1 MNFLKTY
8 SFFIFFC
15 ITTHILCQE
24 NFKNEDEKIKFANKL
39 FEKNKFIE
47 AESHMQ
53 NLLSNNNNSEYN
65 FKYGVCILFKY
76 ADKSKSIPYL
86 KKAIK
91 DPNVD
96 SRAFF
101 YLARVYHYNYL
112 FQDALNNYNKFKSLC
127 SAKAAKALKLDMYIK
142 MSKNGKSLMQNL
154 SDIVVVDKKTT
165 SLDKFNYSY
174 DLTQIGGKILV
185 TEEFQSKLDKKNDH
199 KPIIYFPPFDQDIL
213 FYSSYGESGNNGLDI
228 YYKKRLPGGGWS
240 ESIILPESLNTEY
253 DDDYP
258 FLNSDATTFYFS
270 SMGHNSMG
278 GFDIFRSSFD
288 KSNNSFGPVTNLDYK
303 INSTDDDLLYIVDKE
318 NTNAIFSSKR
328 SSEGGM
334 IDVYNVKVK
343 VLPLQ
348 NIVISGIFSNKI
360 KPNDFKANIKVQDIT
375 NNKLIGSYIVN
386 NEYKYNIILPN
397 SGTYKFI
404 VETPESQKIHTGSVE
419 VPLQTK
425 LKVLKQEIELINKDG
440 EEKLIIKDYFDQS
453 PEDEDVILANIL
465 KEMSEPEINIDQY
478 PDSILDKII
487 LNKYEALNSNE
498 EIVQQIIENEMLE
511 ADEALEVDQVL
522 DLNEKELV
530 VNNDYNDNFND
541 NKNQLQIKNNESL
554 KSLKK
559 QKKLVSNIAKLNFE
573 DSKKNAEKADSIL
586 IDLDSEENIELKNS
600 NLELAAEFNAK
611 SMILNQQ
618 SNNAITLLKKIDLE
632 ISKLEEE
639 IDIIGKLQSKDD
651 LASNNNYDLKIIESI
666 NKSLEDPSK
675 KDNPTLNNINDQVSN
690 IGFIQNSNNIELVQQ
705 IDLDKIKID
714 NKNIK
719 TNLIEK
725 NKPQLEIIKI
735 DSAKI
740 SNELF
745 NSSNVNNDLAVNSNV
760 NSNESFS
767 VKSEETKFLIE
778 DKKTVEFI
786 ENLPIDIPMVKSVE
800 KIPSQTIN
808 GITFSPEDEP
818 ENYEV
823 TSLADPDI
831 DFIQDNYENKIN
843 NKIIEINIKNL
854 DKIRALTS
862 QIDNLRIQKLDLS
875 TEKEISKIDKQ
886 IKKILKTRA
895 KTELKVLE
903 DMAYVNENEINH
915 LFREISSL
923 KKQQGSE
930 DSPNFKSKQAQEY
943 EKAANDLFVES
954 KLLREKASLGID
966 TSYFLTELKIHKVDL
981 IEHAI
986 KNENTAIK
994 YLSKSKE
1001 LYAES
1006 LTEGFSD
1013 DIISI
1018 AKSISTQQ
1026 KKQSVRL
1033 EELSEIS
1040 MNESV
1045 EYSKKSIFFEE
1056 EGDILKSKEYEDL
1069 AEIQKNKSI
1078 SYKQESL
1085 NYKKKESN
1093 LVQDIEISNSLVDS
1107 QSLEIASTKD
1117 FKSYYD
1123 FQKAIKNLDL
1133 ESQKLNYKNQSY
1145 LKLSQ
1150 QMNAK
1155 ADALEQKSKL
1165 ESDPVTKNELLKLS
1179 NSFKNQA
1186 KINKELSNAL
1196 VITMDSVK
1204 REIKSKLMSQALII
1218 DMMSSNEKTQIKALA
1233 ISGKADSIL
1242 SILSN
1247 DRLTEISDSLS
1258 SDSIYIDPIS
1268 IDSMSNQGLVLE
1280 DSISSINSESN
1291 VELTSNGFDSNNI
1304 LSKDFIPPV
1313 IIDENI
1319 FIFTQKQVYSDAN
1332 PIPFNPKIPKGLIF
1346 KVQVGAFRNP
1356 IPQDLFKGFAP
1367 VSAEKVRDDITRYRV
1382 GYFKTFESANKAKN
1396 QIRLLGYSDAFVVS
1410 LNNGER
1416 IKLNEARNIQ
1426 QSDPSID
1433 ISSNSII
1440 NFNASENNNLSD
1452 LRTKIANDNS
1462 LAPVITVDKIKGV
1475 FFSVQIGAF
1484 SKPLT
1489 KENSY
1494 NISPLI
1500 VSKVNNLY
1508 KYSTG
1513 EYKSIEFALIK
1524 KADLINDNIL
1534 PDAFIIAYKNGVK
1547 IPLDQARSSNP
1558 NRAPVYEN
1566 PIIYY
1571 IDFGTY
1577 PVYKTGQFIG
1587 EPLPN
1592 TDFPEKLNEETL
1604 DLRDLNIKSRSR
1616 FGGKQFYS
1624 KKFNSLS
1631 DAQKALNSVEN
1642 LDISNAQILKSKR
1655 DDFAFNYEYKI
1666 EISNPNSSDDTF
1678 IYKLDKL
1685 KNLAFKEAGE
1695 KIYYSK
1701 SRDDYESA
1709 TTDLNACKSQ
1719 NLEDSRI
1726 VVFKNGVETN
1736 LEQTLKNFK

>member
-154 SDIVVVDKKTT
+154 SDIVVIDKKTT

-360 KPNDFKANIKVQDIT
+360 KPNDFKATIKVQDIT

-478 PDSILDKII
+478 PDSILDKIVQNQPKKANI
-487 LNKYEALNSNE
+487 SNENNLTNDQKEELNSTD
-498 EIVQQIIENEMLE
+498 IFI
-511 ADEALEVDQVL
+511 A
-522 DLNEKELV
+522 
-530 VNNDYNDNFND
+530 
-541 NKNQLQIKNNESL
+541 NKNEVLVLNQETL
-554 KSLKK
+554 KSLKE
-559 QKKLVSNIAKLNFE
+559 QKILVSNIAKLNFE
-573 DSKKNAEKADSIL
+573 DSKINAEKADSIL
-586 IDLDSEENIELKNS
+586 IDLESEENIDLKNS
-600 NLELAAEFNAK
+600 KLELAAEFNAK

-618 SNNAITLLKKIDLE
+618 SNNAITLSKKIDYE
-632 ISKLEEE
+632 ISKLEDE
-639 IDIIGKLQSKDD
+639 IDIIRKLQSKDD
-651 LASNNNYDLKIIESI
+651 LASNNNNYDLKIIESI
-666 NKSLEDPSK
+666 NESLEDPSK

-690 IGFIQNSNNIELVQQ
+690 IGFIQNSNNNIELVQK
-705 IDLDKIKID
+705 IDLDKIIIY
-714 NKNIK
+714 NNNIK

-745 NSSNVNNDLAVNSNV
+745 DSSNVNNDLAVNSNV

-895 KTELKVLE
+895 KTELKVVD

-923 KKQQGSE
+923 KKQQGNE

-954 KLLREKASLGID
+954 RLLREKASLGID

-1117 FKSYYD
+1117 FKSYYE

-1145 LKLSQ
+1145 LKLYQ

-1313 IIDENI
+1313 KIDENI

-1396 QIRLLGYSDAFVVS
+1396 QIRSLGYSDAFVVS

-1558 NRAPVYEN
+1558 NRALVYEN

-1616 FGGKQFYS
+1616 FGGKQFFS

-1631 DAQKALNSVEN
+1631 DAQKALNLVEN

-1666 EISNPNSSDDTF
+1666 EISNPNSNDDTF
-1678 IYKLDKL
+1678 ISKLDKL
-1685 KNLAFKEAGE
+1685 KNLAFKEDGE
-1695 KIYYSK
+1695 NIYYSK

>member
-15 ITTHILCQE
+15 ITTHFLCQE

-154 SDIVVVDKKTT
+154 SDIVVIDKKTT

-174 DLTQIGGKILV
+174 DLTDIGGKILV

-360 KPNDFKANIKVQDIT
+360 NPNDFKATIKVQDIT

-478 PDSILDKII
+478 PDSILDKIVQNQPKKANISNENNLTNVQREELNSTDIFIANKNEILI
-487 LNKYEALNSNE
+487 LNQET
-498 EIVQQIIENEMLE
+498 
-511 ADEALEVDQVL
+511 
-522 DLNEKELV
+522 
-530 VNNDYNDNFND
+530 
-541 NKNQLQIKNNESL
+541 L
-554 KSLKK
+554 KSFK
-559 QKKLVSNIAKLNFE
+559 QQKILVSNIAKLNFE
-573 DSKKNAEKADSIL
+573 DSKKNAKKADSIL
-586 IDLDSEENIELKNS
+586 IDLESEENIDVKNS
-600 NLELAAEFNAK
+600 KLELAAEFNAK

-618 SNNAITLLKKIDLE
+618 STNAITLSKKIDFE
-632 ISKLEEE
+632 ISKLEDE
-639 IDIIGKLQSKDD
+639 IDIIRKLQSKDD
-651 LASNNNYDLKIIESI
+651 LASNNNNYDLKIIESI
-666 NKSLEDPSK
+666 NESFKDPSK
-675 KDNPTLNNINDQVSN
+675 KDNPNLNNINDQVSN
-690 IGFIQNSNNIELVQQ
+690 LEFRQKSNKNNIELVQK

-714 NKNIK
+714 NNNIK

-745 NSSNVNNDLAVNSNV
+745 DNSNVNNDLAVNSNV
-760 NSNESFS
+760 NSNESS
-767 VKSEETKFLIE
+767 TVKSEETKFLIE

-843 NKIIEINIKNL
+843 NKIIEINIKNI

-862 QIDNLRIQKLDLS
+862 QLDNLKLQKLDLS

-895 KTELKVLE
+895 KTELKVVD

-923 KKQQGSE
+923 KNQQGSE
-930 DSPNFKSKQAQEY
+930 YSPNFKSKQAQAY

-954 KLLREKASLGID
+954 KLLREKASLGSD
-966 TSYFLTELKIHKVDL
+966 TSYFLTEFKIHKVDL

-1045 EYSKKSIFFEE
+1045 EYSKKAIFFEE

-1117 FKSYYD
+1117 FKSYYE

-1204 REIKSKLMSQALII
+1204 REIKSKQMSQALII

-1242 SILSN
+1242 TILSN
-1247 DRLTEISDSLS
+1247 DMLIEISDSLS
-1258 SDSIYIDPIS
+1258 SDSIYIDS
-1268 IDSMSNQGLVLE
+1268 INVDSLSNQGLVLE
-1280 DSISSINSESN
+1280 DSISSINSKSN
-1291 VELTSNGFDSNNI
+1291 VEVTSNGFDSNNI

-1367 VSAEKVRDDITRYRV
+1367 ISAERVRDDITRYRV

-1410 LNNGER
+1410 INNGER

-1440 NFNASENNNLSD
+1440 NSNASENNNLSD

-1462 LAPVITVDKIKGV
+1462 LAPVITVDQIKGV

-1547 IPLDQARSSNP
+1547 ISLDQARSSNP
-1558 NRAPVYEN
+1558 NRAVVYEN

-1616 FGGKQFYS
+1616 FGGKQFFS

-1631 DAQKALNSVEN
+1631 DAQKALNLVEN

-1666 EISNPNSSDDTF
+1666 EISNPNSNDDTF
-1678 IYKLDKL
+1678 ISKLDKL

-1695 KIYYSK
+1695 NIYYSK

>member
-15 ITTHILCQE
+15 ITTHFLCQE

-154 SDIVVVDKKTT
+154 SDIVVIDKKTT

-174 DLTQIGGKILV
+174 DLTDIGGKILV

-360 KPNDFKANIKVQDIT
+360 NPNDFKATIKVQDIT

-453 PEDEDVILANIL
+453 PEDQDVILANIL

-478 PDSILDKII
+478 PDSILDKIVQNQPKKANISNENNLTNGQREELNSTDIFIANKNEILI
-487 LNKYEALNSNE
+487 LNQET
-498 EIVQQIIENEMLE
+498 
-511 ADEALEVDQVL
+511 
-522 DLNEKELV
+522 
-530 VNNDYNDNFND
+530 
-541 NKNQLQIKNNESL
+541 L
-554 KSLKK
+554 KSFK
-559 QKKLVSNIAKLNFE
+559 QQKILVSNIAKLNFE

-586 IDLDSEENIELKNS
+586 IDLESEENIDLKNS
-600 NLELAAEFNAK
+600 KLELAAEFNAK

-618 SNNAITLLKKIDLE
+618 STNAITLSKKIDFE
-632 ISKLEEE
+632 ISKLEDE
-639 IDIIGKLQSKDD
+639 IDIIRKLQSKDD
-651 LASNNNYDLKIIESI
+651 LASNNNNYDLKIIESI
-666 NKSLEDPSK
+666 NESFKDPSK

-690 IGFIQNSNNIELVQQ
+690 LEFREKSNKNNIELVQK

-714 NKNIK
+714 NNNIK

-745 NSSNVNNDLAVNSNV
+745 DNSNVNNDLAVNSTV
-760 NSNESFS
+760 NSNESS
-767 VKSEETKFLIE
+767 TVKSEETKFLIE

-843 NKIIEINIKNL
+843 NKIIEINIKNI

-862 QIDNLRIQKLDLS
+862 QLDNLKLQKLDLS

-895 KTELKVLE
+895 KTELKVVD

-923 KKQQGSE
+923 KNQQGSE
-930 DSPNFKSKQAQEY
+930 YSPNFKSKQAQAY

-954 KLLREKASLGID
+954 KLLREKASLGSD
-966 TSYFLTELKIHKVDL
+966 TSYFLTEFKIHKVDL

-1045 EYSKKSIFFEE
+1045 EYSKKAIFFEE

-1117 FKSYYD
+1117 FKSYYE

-1204 REIKSKLMSQALII
+1204 REIKSKQMSQALII

-1247 DRLTEISDSLS
+1247 DKLIEISDSIS
-1258 SDSIYIDPIS
+1258 SDSVSLDSIYIDPIDV
-1268 IDSMSNQGLVLE
+1268 DSLSNQGLVLE
-1280 DSISSINSESN
+1280 DSISSINSKSN
-1291 VELTSNGFDSNNI
+1291 VEVTSNGFDSNNI

-1367 VSAEKVRDDITRYRV
+1367 ISAERVRDDITRYRV

-1410 LNNGER
+1410 INNGER

-1440 NFNASENNNLSD
+1440 NSNASENNNLSD

-1462 LAPVITVDKIKGV
+1462 LAPVITVDQIKGV

-1547 IPLDQARSSNP
+1547 ISLDQARSSNP
-1558 NRAPVYEN
+1558 NRAVVYEN

-1616 FGGKQFYS
+1616 FGGKQFFS

-1631 DAQKALNSVEN
+1631 DAQKALNLVEN

-1655 DDFAFNYEYKI
+1655 DDFALNYEYKI
-1666 EISNPNSSDDTF
+1666 EISNPNSNDDTF
-1678 IYKLDKL
+1678 ISKLDKL

-1695 KIYYSK
+1695 NIYYSK

>member
-15 ITTHILCQE
+15 ITTHFLCQE

-76 ADKSKSIPYL
+76 ADKSKSSPYL

-112 FQDALNNYNKFKSLC
+112 FQDASNNYNKFKSLC

-154 SDIVVVDKKTT
+154 SDIVVIDKKTT

-174 DLTQIGGKILV
+174 DLTDIGGKILV

-318 NTNAIFSSKR
+318 NINAIFSSKR

-360 KPNDFKANIKVQDIT
+360 KPNDFKATIKVQDIT

-404 VETPESQKIHTGSVE
+404 VETPESKKIHTGSVE

-453 PEDEDVILANIL
+453 PEDQDVILANIL

-478 PDSILDKII
+478 PDSILDKIVQNQPKKANISNENNLTNDQKEELNSTDIFIANKNEILI
-487 LNKYEALNSNE
+487 LNQET
-498 EIVQQIIENEMLE
+498 
-511 ADEALEVDQVL
+511 
-522 DLNEKELV
+522 
-530 VNNDYNDNFND
+530 
-541 NKNQLQIKNNESL
+541 L
-554 KSLKK
+554 KSFK
-559 QKKLVSNIAKLNFE
+559 QQKILVSNIAKLNFE
-573 DSKKNAEKADSIL
+573 DSKKNAKKADSIL
-586 IDLDSEENIELKNS
+586 IDLESEENIDVKNS
-600 NLELAAEFNAK
+600 KLELAAEFNAK

-618 SNNAITLLKKIDLE
+618 STNAITLSKKIDYE
-632 ISKLEEE
+632 ISKLEDE
-639 IDIIGKLQSKDD
+639 IDIIRKLQSKDD
-651 LASNNNYDLKIIESI
+651 LASNNNNYDLKIIESI
-666 NKSLEDPSK
+666 NESFKDPSK
-675 KDNPTLNNINDQVSN
+675 KDNPSLNNINDQVSN
-690 IGFIQNSNNIELVQQ
+690 LEFREKSNKNNIELVQK

-714 NKNIK
+714 NNNIK

-745 NSSNVNNDLAVNSNV
+745 DNSNVNNDLAVNSNV
-760 NSNESFS
+760 NSNESS
-767 VKSEETKFLIE
+767 TVKSEETKFLIE

-843 NKIIEINIKNL
+843 NKIIEINIKNI
-854 DKIRALTS
+854 DKIRELSS
-862 QIDNLRIQKLDLS
+862 QLDNLRLQKLDLS

-895 KTELKVLE
+895 KTELKVVD

-923 KKQQGSE
+923 KNQQGSE
-930 DSPNFKSKQAQEY
+930 YSPNFKSKQAQAY

-954 KLLREKASLGID
+954 KLLREKASLGSD
-966 TSYFLTELKIHKVDL
+966 TSYFLTEFKIHKVDL

-1045 EYSKKSIFFEE
+1045 EYSKKAIFFEE

-1117 FKSYYD
+1117 FKSYYE
-1123 FQKAIKNLDL
+1123 FQKAVKNLDL

-1196 VITMDSVK
+1196 VIKMDSVK
-1204 REIKSKLMSQALII
+1204 REIKSKQMSQALII

-1247 DRLTEISDSLS
+1247 DKLTEISDSIS
-1258 SDSIYIDPIS
+1258 SDSVSLDSIYIDPIDV
-1268 IDSMSNQGLVLE
+1268 DSLSNQGLVLE
-1280 DSISSINSESN
+1280 DSITSINSKSN
-1291 VELTSNGFDSNNI
+1291 VEVTSNGFDSNNI

-1319 FIFTQKQVYSDAN
+1319 FIFTQKQVYSDTN

-1367 VSAEKVRDDITRYRV
+1367 ISAERVRDDITRYRV

-1410 LNNGER
+1410 INNGER

-1440 NFNASENNNLSD
+1440 NSNASENNNLSD

-1462 LAPVITVDKIKGV
+1462 LAPVITVDQIKGV

-1547 IPLDQARSSNP
+1547 ISLDQARSSNP
-1558 NRAPVYEN
+1558 NRAVVYEN
-1566 PIIYY
+1566 SIIYY

-1592 TDFPEKLNEETL
+1592 TDFTEKLNEETL

-1616 FGGKQFYS
+1616 FGGKQFFS

-1631 DAQKALNSVEN
+1631 DAQKALNLVEN

-1666 EISNPNSSDDTF
+1666 EISNPNSNDDTF
-1678 IYKLDKL
+1678 ISKLDKL
-1685 KNLAFKEAGE
+1685 KNLAFKEDGE
-1695 KIYYSK
+1695 NIYYSK

>member
-101 YLARVYHYNYL
+101 YIARVYHYNYL

-127 SAKAAKALKLDMYIK
+127 SAKTAKALKLDMYIK

-154 SDIVVVDKKTT
+154 SDIVVIDKKTT

-174 DLTQIGGKILV
+174 DLTDIGGKILV

-240 ESIILPESLNTEY
+240 ESIILPENLNTEY

-453 PEDEDVILANIL
+453 PKDEDVILANIL

-478 PDSILDKII
+478 PDSILDKIVQNQPRKANI
-487 LNKYEALNSNE
+487 INENNLTNGQSDELNSTD
-498 EIVQQIIENEMLE
+498 IFI
-511 ADEALEVDQVL
+511 A
-522 DLNEKELV
+522 
-530 VNNDYNDNFND
+530 
-541 NKNQLQIKNNESL
+541 NKNEVLVLNQETL
-554 KSLKK
+554 KSLKE
-559 QKKLVSNIAKLNFE
+559 QKILVSIIAKLNFE

-586 IDLDSEENIELKNS
+586 IDLDSEENIDLKNS

-618 SNNAITLLKKIDLE
+618 SNNAITLSKKIDFE

-639 IDIIGKLQSKDD
+639 IDIIGKLQSKDE

-666 NKSLEDPSK
+666 NESLEDPSK

-690 IGFIQNSNNIELVQQ
+690 IGFIQNSNNNIELVQQ

-823 TSLADPDI
+823 ISLADPDI

-1033 EELSEIS
+1033 EELSDIS

-1117 FKSYYD
+1117 FKSYYE

-1247 DRLTEISDSLS
+1247 DKLTEISDSLS

-1313 IIDENI
+1313 VIDENI
-1319 FIFTQKQVYSDAN
+1319 FIFTQEQVYSDAN

-1396 QIRLLGYSDAFVVS
+1396 QIRSLGYSDAFVVS

-1426 QSDPSID
+1426 QSDSSID

-1547 IPLDQARSSNP
+1547 IPLDQARSFNP
-1558 NRAPVYEN
+1558 NRALVYEN

-1631 DAQKALNSVEN
+1631 NAQKALNSVEN

-1666 EISNPNSSDDTF
+1666 EISNPNSNDDTF

-1695 KIYYSK
+1695 NIYYSK

>member
-15 ITTHILCQE
+15 ITTHFLCQE

-154 SDIVVVDKKTT
+154 SDIVVIDKKTT

-174 DLTQIGGKILV
+174 DLTDIGGKILV

-360 KPNDFKANIKVQDIT
+360 NPNDFKATIKVQDIT

-453 PEDEDVILANIL
+453 PEDQDVILANIL

-478 PDSILDKII
+478 PDSILDKIVQNQPKKANIINENNLTNDQKEELNSTDIFIANKNEILI
-487 LNKYEALNSNE
+487 LNQET
-498 EIVQQIIENEMLE
+498 
-511 ADEALEVDQVL
+511 
-522 DLNEKELV
+522 
-530 VNNDYNDNFND
+530 
-541 NKNQLQIKNNESL
+541 L
-554 KSLKK
+554 KSFK
-559 QKKLVSNIAKLNFE
+559 QQKILVSNIAKLNFE
-573 DSKKNAEKADSIL
+573 DSKKNAKKADSIL
-586 IDLDSEENIELKNS
+586 IDLESEENIDVKNS
-600 NLELAAEFNAK
+600 KLELAAEFNAK

-618 SNNAITLLKKIDLE
+618 STNAITLSKKIDYE
-632 ISKLEEE
+632 ISKLEDE

-651 LASNNNYDLKIIESI
+651 LASNNNNYDLKIIESI
-666 NKSLEDPSK
+666 NESFKDPSK

-690 IGFIQNSNNIELVQQ
+690 LEFREKSNKNNIELVQK

-714 NKNIK
+714 NNNIK

-745 NSSNVNNDLAVNSNV
+745 DNSNVNNDLAVNSNV
-760 NSNESFS
+760 NSNESS
-767 VKSEETKFLIE
+767 TVKSEETKFLIE

-843 NKIIEINIKNL
+843 NKIIEINIKNI

-862 QIDNLRIQKLDLS
+862 QLDNLKLQKLDLS
-875 TEKEISKIDKQ
+875 TEKEISNIDKQ

-895 KTELKVLE
+895 KTELKVVD

-923 KKQQGSE
+923 KNQQGSE
-930 DSPNFKSKQAQEY
+930 YSPNFKSKQAQAY

-954 KLLREKASLGID
+954 KLLREKASLGSD
-966 TSYFLTELKIHKVDL
+966 TSYFLTEFKIHKVDL

-1045 EYSKKSIFFEE
+1045 EYSKKAIFFEE

-1117 FKSYYD
+1117 FKSYYE

-1204 REIKSKLMSQALII
+1204 REIKSKQMSQALII

-1247 DRLTEISDSLS
+1247 DKLIEISDSIS
-1258 SDSIYIDPIS
+1258 SDSVSLDSIYIDPIDV
-1268 IDSMSNQGLVLE
+1268 DSLSNQGLVLE
-1280 DSISSINSESN
+1280 DSISSINSKSN
-1291 VELTSNGFDSNNI
+1291 VEVTSNGFDSNNI

-1367 VSAEKVRDDITRYRV
+1367 ISAERVRDDITRYRV

-1410 LNNGER
+1410 INNGER

-1440 NFNASENNNLSD
+1440 NSNASENNNLSD

-1462 LAPVITVDKIKGV
+1462 LAPVITVDQIKGV

-1547 IPLDQARSSNP
+1547 ISLDQARSSNP
-1558 NRAPVYEN
+1558 NRAVVYEN

-1616 FGGKQFYS
+1616 FGGKQFFS

-1631 DAQKALNSVEN
+1631 DAQKALNLVEN

-1666 EISNPNSSDDTF
+1666 EISNPNSNDDTF
-1678 IYKLDKL
+1678 ISKLDKL

-1695 KIYYSK
+1695 NIYYSK

>member
-15 ITTHILCQE
+15 ITTHFLCQE

-154 SDIVVVDKKTT
+154 SDIVVIDKKTT

-174 DLTQIGGKILV
+174 DLTDIGGKILV

-360 KPNDFKANIKVQDIT
+360 NPNDFKATIKVQDIT

-404 VETPESQKIHTGSVE
+404 VETPESQKIHTGSVQ
-419 VPLQTK
+419 VPSQTK

-478 PDSILDKII
+478 PDSILDKIVQNQPKKANISNENNLTNGQREELNSTDIFIANKNEILI
-487 LNKYEALNSNE
+487 LNQET
-498 EIVQQIIENEMLE
+498 
-511 ADEALEVDQVL
+511 
-522 DLNEKELV
+522 
-530 VNNDYNDNFND
+530 
-541 NKNQLQIKNNESL
+541 L
-554 KSLKK
+554 KSFK
-559 QKKLVSNIAKLNFE
+559 QQKILVSNIAKLNFE
-573 DSKKNAEKADSIL
+573 DSKKNAKKADSIL
-586 IDLDSEENIELKNS
+586 IDLESEENIDLKNS
-600 NLELAAEFNAK
+600 KLELAAEFNAK
-611 SMILNQQ
+611 SMILNQK
-618 SNNAITLLKKIDLE
+618 STNAITLSKKIDFE
-632 ISKLEEE
+632 ISKLEDE
-639 IDIIGKLQSKDD
+639 IDIIRKLQSKDD
-651 LASNNNYDLKIIESI
+651 LASNNNNYDLKIIESI
-666 NKSLEDPSK
+666 NESFKDPSK
-675 KDNPTLNNINDQVSN
+675 KDNPSLNNINDQVSN
-690 IGFIQNSNNIELVQQ
+690 LEFREKSNKNNIELVQK

-714 NKNIK
+714 NNNIK

-745 NSSNVNNDLAVNSNV
+745 DNSNVNNDLAVNSNV
-760 NSNESFS
+760 NSNESS
-767 VKSEETKFLIE
+767 TVKSEETKFLIE

-843 NKIIEINIKNL
+843 NKIIEINIKNI

-862 QIDNLRIQKLDLS
+862 QLDNLKLQKLDLS

-895 KTELKVLE
+895 KTELKVVD

-923 KKQQGSE
+923 KNQQGSE

-954 KLLREKASLGID
+954 KLLREKASLGSD
-966 TSYFLTELKIHKVDL
+966 TSYFLTEFKIHKVDL

-1045 EYSKKSIFFEE
+1045 EYSKKAIFFEE

-1117 FKSYYD
+1117 FKSYYE

-1204 REIKSKLMSQALII
+1204 REIKSKQMSQALII

-1242 SILSN
+1242 TILSN
-1247 DRLTEISDSLS
+1247 DMLIEISDSLS
-1258 SDSIYIDPIS
+1258 SDSIYIDS
-1268 IDSMSNQGLVLE
+1268 INVDSLSNQGLVLE
-1280 DSISSINSESN
+1280 DSISSINSKSN
-1291 VELTSNGFDSNNI
+1291 VEVTSNGFDSNNI

-1367 VSAEKVRDDITRYRV
+1367 ISAERVRDDITRYRV

-1410 LNNGER
+1410 INNGER

-1440 NFNASENNNLSD
+1440 NSNASENNNLSD

-1462 LAPVITVDKIKGV
+1462 LAPIITVDQIKGV

-1547 IPLDQARSSNP
+1547 ISLDQARSSNP
-1558 NRAPVYEN
+1558 NRAVVYEN

-1616 FGGKQFYS
+1616 FGGKQFFS

-1631 DAQKALNSVEN
+1631 DAQKALNLVEN

-1666 EISNPNSSDDTF
+1666 EISNPNSNDDTF
-1678 IYKLDKL
+1678 ISKLDKL

-1695 KIYYSK
+1695 NIYYSK

>member
-15 ITTHILCQE
+15 ITTHFLCQE

-154 SDIVVVDKKTT
+154 SDIVVIDKKTT

-174 DLTQIGGKILV
+174 DLTDIGGKILV

-360 KPNDFKANIKVQDIT
+360 NPNDFKATIKVQDIT

-478 PDSILDKII
+478 PDSILDKIVQNQPKKANIITENNLTNDQKEELNSTDIFIANKNEILI
-487 LNKYEALNSNE
+487 LNQET
-498 EIVQQIIENEMLE
+498 
-511 ADEALEVDQVL
+511 
-522 DLNEKELV
+522 
-530 VNNDYNDNFND
+530 
-541 NKNQLQIKNNESL
+541 L
-554 KSLKK
+554 KSFK
-559 QKKLVSNIAKLNFE
+559 QQKILVSNIAKLNFE

-586 IDLDSEENIELKNS
+586 IDLESEENIDLKNS
-600 NLELAAEFNAK
+600 KLELAAEFNAK

-618 SNNAITLLKKIDLE
+618 STNAITLSKKIDYE
-632 ISKLEEE
+632 ISKLEDE

-651 LASNNNYDLKIIESI
+651 LASNNNNYDLKIIESI
-666 NKSLEDPSK
+666 NESFKDPSK

-690 IGFIQNSNNIELVQQ
+690 LEFREKSNKNNIELVQK

-714 NKNIK
+714 NNNIK

-745 NSSNVNNDLAVNSNV
+745 DNSNVNNDLAVNSNV
-760 NSNESFS
+760 NSNESS
-767 VKSEETKFLIE
+767 TVKSEETKFLIE

-843 NKIIEINIKNL
+843 NKIIEINIKNI

-862 QIDNLRIQKLDLS
+862 QLDNLKLQKLDLS

-895 KTELKVLE
+895 KTELKVVD

-923 KKQQGSE
+923 KNQQGSE
-930 DSPNFKSKQAQEY
+930 YSPNFKSKQAQAY

-954 KLLREKASLGID
+954 KLLREKASLGSD
-966 TSYFLTELKIHKVDL
+966 TSYFLTEFKIHKVDL

-1045 EYSKKSIFFEE
+1045 EYSKKAIFFEE

-1117 FKSYYD
+1117 FKSYYE

-1204 REIKSKLMSQALII
+1204 REIKSKQMSQALII

-1247 DRLTEISDSLS
+1247 DKLIEISDSIS
-1258 SDSIYIDPIS
+1258 SDSVSLDSIYIDPIDV
-1268 IDSMSNQGLVLE
+1268 DSLSNQGLVLE
-1280 DSISSINSESN
+1280 DSISSINSKSN
-1291 VELTSNGFDSNNI
+1291 VEVTSNGFDSNNI

-1367 VSAEKVRDDITRYRV
+1367 ISAERVRDDITRYRV

-1410 LNNGER
+1410 INNGER

-1440 NFNASENNNLSD
+1440 NSNASENNNLSD

-1462 LAPVITVDKIKGV
+1462 LAPVITVDQIKGV

-1547 IPLDQARSSNP
+1547 ISLDQARSSNP
-1558 NRAPVYEN
+1558 NRAVVYEN

-1616 FGGKQFYS
+1616 FGGKQFFS

-1631 DAQKALNSVEN
+1631 DAQKALNLVEN

-1666 EISNPNSSDDTF
+1666 EISNPNSNDDTF
-1678 IYKLDKL
+1678 ISKLDKL

-1695 KIYYSK
+1695 NIYYSK

>member
-15 ITTHILCQE
+15 ITTHFLCQE

-154 SDIVVVDKKTT
+154 SDIVVIDKKTT

-174 DLTQIGGKILV
+174 DLTDIGGKILV

-360 KPNDFKANIKVQDIT
+360 NPNDFKATIKVQDIT
-375 NNKLIGSYIVN
+375 NNKLIGSYSVN

-404 VETPESQKIHTGSVE
+404 VETPESQKIHTGSVQ
-419 VPLQTK
+419 VPSQTK

-478 PDSILDKII
+478 PDSILDKIVQNQPKKANISNENNLTNVQREELNSTDIFIANKNEILI
-487 LNKYEALNSNE
+487 LNQET
-498 EIVQQIIENEMLE
+498 
-511 ADEALEVDQVL
+511 
-522 DLNEKELV
+522 
-530 VNNDYNDNFND
+530 
-541 NKNQLQIKNNESL
+541 L
-554 KSLKK
+554 KSFK
-559 QKKLVSNIAKLNFE
+559 QQKILVSNIAKLNFE
-573 DSKKNAEKADSIL
+573 DSKKNAKKADSIL
-586 IDLDSEENIELKNS
+586 IDLESEENIDLKNS
-600 NLELAAEFNAK
+600 KLELAAEFNAK

-618 SNNAITLLKKIDLE
+618 STNAITLSKKIDFE
-632 ISKLEEE
+632 ISKLEDE

-651 LASNNNYDLKIIESI
+651 LASNNNNYDLKIIESI
-666 NKSLEDPSK
+666 NESFKDPSK
-675 KDNPTLNNINDQVSN
+675 KDNPSLNNINDQVSN
-690 IGFIQNSNNIELVQQ
+690 LEFREKSNKNNIELVQK

-714 NKNIK
+714 NNNIK

-745 NSSNVNNDLAVNSNV
+745 DNSNVNNDLAVNSNV
-760 NSNESFS
+760 NSNESS
-767 VKSEETKFLIE
+767 TVKSEETKFLIE

-843 NKIIEINIKNL
+843 NKIIEINIKNI

-862 QIDNLRIQKLDLS
+862 QLDNLKLQKLDLS

-895 KTELKVLE
+895 KTELKVVD

-923 KKQQGSE
+923 KNQQGSE
-930 DSPNFKSKQAQEY
+930 YSPNFKSKQAQAY

-954 KLLREKASLGID
+954 KLLREKASLGSD
-966 TSYFLTELKIHKVDL
+966 TSYFLTEFKIHKVDL

-1045 EYSKKSIFFEE
+1045 EYSKKAIFFEE

-1117 FKSYYD
+1117 FKSYYE

-1204 REIKSKLMSQALII
+1204 REIKSKQMSQALII

-1247 DRLTEISDSLS
+1247 DKLIEISDSIS
-1258 SDSIYIDPIS
+1258 SDSVSLDSIYIDPIDV
-1268 IDSMSNQGLVLE
+1268 DSLSNQGLVLE
-1280 DSISSINSESN
+1280 DSISSINSKSN
-1291 VELTSNGFDSNNI
+1291 VEVTSNGFDSNNI

-1367 VSAEKVRDDITRYRV
+1367 ISAERVRDDITRYRV

-1410 LNNGER
+1410 INNGER

-1440 NFNASENNNLSD
+1440 NSNASENNNLSD

-1462 LAPVITVDKIKGV
+1462 LAPVITVDQIKGV

-1547 IPLDQARSSNP
+1547 ISLDQARSSNP
-1558 NRAPVYEN
+1558 NRAVVYEN

-1616 FGGKQFYS
+1616 FGGKQFFS

-1631 DAQKALNSVEN
+1631 DAQKALNLVEN

-1666 EISNPNSSDDTF
+1666 EISNPNSNDDTF
-1678 IYKLDKL
+1678 ISKLDKL

-1695 KIYYSK
+1695 NIYYSK

>member
-15 ITTHILCQE
+15 ITTHFLCQE

-154 SDIVVVDKKTT
+154 SDIVVIDKKTT

-174 DLTQIGGKILV
+174 DLTDIGGKILV

-199 KPIIYFPPFDQDIL
+199 KPVIYFPPFDQDIL

-360 KPNDFKANIKVQDIT
+360 NPNDFKATIKVQDIT

-386 NEYKYNIILPN
+386 NEYKYNMILPN

-404 VETPESQKIHTGSVE
+404 VETPESQKIHTGSVQ
-419 VPLQTK
+419 VPSQTK

-453 PEDEDVILANIL
+453 PEDQDVILANIL

-478 PDSILDKII
+478 PDSILDKIVQNQPKKANISNENNLTNDQREELNSTDIFIANKNEILI
-487 LNKYEALNSNE
+487 LNQET
-498 EIVQQIIENEMLE
+498 
-511 ADEALEVDQVL
+511 
-522 DLNEKELV
+522 
-530 VNNDYNDNFND
+530 
-541 NKNQLQIKNNESL
+541 L
-554 KSLKK
+554 KSFK
-559 QKKLVSNIAKLNFE
+559 QQKILVSNIAKLNFE
-573 DSKKNAEKADSIL
+573 DSKKNAKKADSIL
-586 IDLDSEENIELKNS
+586 IDLESEENIDVKNS
-600 NLELAAEFNAK
+600 KLELAAEFNAK
-611 SMILNQQ
+611 SMILNQK
-618 SNNAITLLKKIDLE
+618 STNAITLSKKIDFE
-632 ISKLEEE
+632 ISKLEDE

-651 LASNNNYDLKIIESI
+651 LAPNNNNYDLKIIESI
-666 NKSLEDPSK
+666 NESFKDPSK
-675 KDNPTLNNINDQVSN
+675 KDNPSLNNINDQVSN
-690 IGFIQNSNNIELVQQ
+690 LEFRQKSNKNNIELVQK

-714 NKNIK
+714 NNNIK

-745 NSSNVNNDLAVNSNV
+745 DNSNVNNDLAVNSNV
-760 NSNESFS
+760 NSNESS
-767 VKSEETKFLIE
+767 TVKSEETKFLIE

-843 NKIIEINIKNL
+843 NKIIEINIKNI

-862 QIDNLRIQKLDLS
+862 QLDNLRLQKLDLS

-886 IKKILKTRA
+886 IKKILKSRA
-895 KTELKVLE
+895 KTELKVVD

-923 KKQQGSE
+923 KNQQGSE
-930 DSPNFKSKQAQEY
+930 DSLNFKSKQAQAY

-954 KLLREKASLGID
+954 KLLREKASLGSD
-966 TSYFLTELKIHKVDL
+966 TSYFLTEFKIHKVDL

-1045 EYSKKSIFFEE
+1045 EYSKKAIFFAE

-1117 FKSYYD
+1117 FKSYYE

-1204 REIKSKLMSQALII
+1204 REIKSKQMSQALII

-1247 DRLTEISDSLS
+1247 DKLIEISDSIS
-1258 SDSIYIDPIS
+1258 SDSISLDSIYIDPIDV
-1268 IDSMSNQGLVLE
+1268 DSLSNQGLVLE
-1280 DSISSINSESN
+1280 DSISSINSKSN
-1291 VELTSNGFDSNNI
+1291 VEVTSNGFDSNNI

-1332 PIPFNPKIPKGLIF
+1332 PIPFNPKIPNGLIF

-1367 VSAEKVRDDITRYRV
+1367 VSAERVRDDITRYRV

-1410 LNNGER
+1410 INNGER

-1440 NFNASENNNLSD
+1440 NSNASENNNLSD

-1462 LAPVITVDKIKGV
+1462 LAPVITVDQIKGV

-1524 KADLINDNIL
+1524 KADLINYNIL

-1547 IPLDQARSSNP
+1547 ISLDQARSFNP
-1558 NRAPVYEN
+1558 NRAVVYEN

-1616 FGGKQFYS
+1616 FGGKQFFS

-1631 DAQKALNSVEN
+1631 DGQKALNLVEN

-1666 EISNPNSSDDTF
+1666 EISNPNSNDDTF
-1678 IYKLDKL
+1678 ISKLDKL
-1685 KNLAFKEAGE
+1685 KNLAFKEDGE
-1695 KIYYSK
+1695 NIYYSK

>member
-8 SFFIFFC
+8 SVFIFFC
-15 ITTHILCQE
+15 ITTHFVCQE
-24 NFKNEDEKIKFANKL
+24 NFKNEEEKIKFANKL

-47 AESHMQ
+47 AESHIQ

-154 SDIVVVDKKTT
+154 SDIVVIDKKTT

-174 DLTQIGGKILV
+174 NLTDIGGKILV

-288 KSNNSFGPVTNLDYK
+288 KSNNSFGPVINLDYK

-360 KPNDFKANIKVQDIT
+360 NPNDFKATIKVQDIT

-386 NEYKYNIILPN
+386 NEYKYNMILPN

-404 VETPESQKIHTGSVE
+404 VETPESQKIHTGLVE

-478 PDSILDKII
+478 PDSILDKIVQNQPKKANISNENNLTNGQREELNSTDIFIANKNEILI
-487 LNKYEALNSNE
+487 LNQET
-498 EIVQQIIENEMLE
+498 
-511 ADEALEVDQVL
+511 
-522 DLNEKELV
+522 
-530 VNNDYNDNFND
+530 
-541 NKNQLQIKNNESL
+541 L
-554 KSLKK
+554 KSFK
-559 QKKLVSNIAKLNFE
+559 QQKILVSNIAKLNFE
-573 DSKKNAEKADSIL
+573 DSKKNAKKADSIL
-586 IDLDSEENIELKNS
+586 IDLESEENIDVKNS
-600 NLELAAEFNAK
+600 KLELAAEFNAK

-618 SNNAITLLKKIDLE
+618 STNAITLSKKIDYE
-632 ISKLEEE
+632 ISQLEDE
-639 IDIIGKLQSKDD
+639 IDIIGKLQSKDE
-651 LASNNNYDLKIIESI
+651 LASNNNNYDLKIIESI
-666 NKSLEDPSK
+666 NESFKDPSK
-675 KDNPTLNNINDQVSN
+675 KDNPSLNNINDQVSN
-690 IGFIQNSNNIELVQQ
+690 LEFREKSNKNNIELVQK

-714 NKNIK
+714 NNNIK

-745 NSSNVNNDLAVNSNV
+745 DNSNVNNDLAVNSTV
-760 NSNESFS
+760 NSNESS
-767 VKSEETKFLIE
+767 TVKSEETKFLIE

-843 NKIIEINIKNL
+843 NKIIEINIKNI
-854 DKIRALTS
+854 DKIRELSS
-862 QIDNLRIQKLDLS
+862 QLDNLKLQKLDLS

-895 KTELKVLE
+895 KTELKVVD

-923 KKQQGSE
+923 KNQQGSE
-930 DSPNFKSKQAQEY
+930 YSPNFKSKQAQAY

-954 KLLREKASLGID
+954 KLLREKASLGSD
-966 TSYFLTELKIHKVDL
+966 TSYFLTEFKIHKVDL

-1045 EYSKKSIFFEE
+1045 EYSKKAIFFEE

-1093 LVQDIEISNSLVDS
+1093 LVQDIEISNSLVDT

-1117 FKSYYD
+1117 FKSYYE

-1204 REIKSKLMSQALII
+1204 REIKSKQMSQALII

-1247 DRLTEISDSLS
+1247 DKLTEISDSIS
-1258 SDSIYIDPIS
+1258 SDSVSLDSIYIDPIDV
-1268 IDSMSNQGLVLE
+1268 DSLSNQGLVLE
-1280 DSISSINSESN
+1280 DSISSINSKSN
-1291 VELTSNGFDSNNI
+1291 VEVTSNGFDSNNI

-1332 PIPFNPKIPKGLIF
+1332 PIPFNPKIPNGLIF

-1367 VSAEKVRDDITRYRV
+1367 ISAERVRDDITRYRV

-1410 LNNGER
+1410 INNGER

-1440 NFNASENNNLSD
+1440 NSNASENNNLSD

-1462 LAPVITVDKIKGV
+1462 LAPVITVDQIKGV

-1547 IPLDQARSSNP
+1547 ISLDQARSYNP
-1558 NRAPVYEN
+1558 NREVVYEN

-1616 FGGKQFYS
+1616 FGGKQFFS

-1631 DAQKALNSVEN
+1631 DAQKALNLVEN

-1666 EISNPNSSDDTF
+1666 EISNPNSNDDTF
-1678 IYKLDKL
+1678 ISKLDKL
-1685 KNLAFKEAGE
+1685 KNLAFKEDGE
-1695 KIYYSK
+1695 NIYYSK

>member
-15 ITTHILCQE
+15 ITTHFLCQE

-154 SDIVVVDKKTT
+154 SDIVVIDKKTT

-174 DLTQIGGKILV
+174 DLTDIGGKILV

-360 KPNDFKANIKVQDIT
+360 NPNDFKATIKVQDIT
-375 NNKLIGSYIVN
+375 NNKLIGSYSVN

-478 PDSILDKII
+478 PDSILDKIVQNQPKKANISNENNLTNVQREELNSTDIFIANKNEILI
-487 LNKYEALNSNE
+487 LNQET
-498 EIVQQIIENEMLE
+498 
-511 ADEALEVDQVL
+511 
-522 DLNEKELV
+522 
-530 VNNDYNDNFND
+530 
-541 NKNQLQIKNNESL
+541 L
-554 KSLKK
+554 KSFK
-559 QKKLVSNIAKLNFE
+559 QQKILVSNIAKLNFE
-573 DSKKNAEKADSIL
+573 DSKKNAKKADSIL
-586 IDLDSEENIELKNS
+586 IDLESEENIDLKNS
-600 NLELAAEFNAK
+600 KLELAAEFNAK

-618 SNNAITLLKKIDLE
+618 STNAITLSKKIDFE
-632 ISKLEEE
+632 ISKLEDE
-639 IDIIGKLQSKDD
+639 IDIIRKLQSKDD
-651 LASNNNYDLKIIESI
+651 LASNNNNYDLKIIESI
-666 NKSLEDPSK
+666 NESFKDPSK
-675 KDNPTLNNINDQVSN
+675 KDNPSLNNINDQVSN
-690 IGFIQNSNNIELVQQ
+690 LEFREKSNKNNIELVQK

-714 NKNIK
+714 NNNIK

-745 NSSNVNNDLAVNSNV
+745 DNSNVNNDLAVNSNV
-760 NSNESFS
+760 NSNESS
-767 VKSEETKFLIE
+767 TVKSEETKFLIE

-843 NKIIEINIKNL
+843 NKIIEINIKNI

-862 QIDNLRIQKLDLS
+862 QLDNLKLQKLDLS

-895 KTELKVLE
+895 KTELKVVD

-923 KKQQGSE
+923 KNQQGSE
-930 DSPNFKSKQAQEY
+930 YSPNFKSKQAQAY

-954 KLLREKASLGID
+954 KLLREKASLGSD
-966 TSYFLTELKIHKVDL
+966 TSYFLTEFKIHKVDL

-1045 EYSKKSIFFEE
+1045 EYSKKAIFFEE

-1117 FKSYYD
+1117 FKSYYE

-1204 REIKSKLMSQALII
+1204 REIKSKQMSQALII

-1247 DRLTEISDSLS
+1247 DKLIEISDSIS
-1258 SDSIYIDPIS
+1258 SDSVSLDSIYIDPIDV
-1268 IDSMSNQGLVLE
+1268 DSLSNQGLVLE
-1280 DSISSINSESN
+1280 DSISSINSKSN
-1291 VELTSNGFDSNNI
+1291 VEVTSNGFDSNNI

-1367 VSAEKVRDDITRYRV
+1367 ISAERVRDDITRYRV

-1410 LNNGER
+1410 INNGER

-1440 NFNASENNNLSD
+1440 NSNASENNNLSD

-1462 LAPVITVDKIKGV
+1462 LAPVITVDQIKGV

-1547 IPLDQARSSNP
+1547 ISLDQARSSNP
-1558 NRAPVYEN
+1558 NRAVVYEN

-1616 FGGKQFYS
+1616 FGGKQFFS

-1631 DAQKALNSVEN
+1631 DAQKALNLVEN

-1666 EISNPNSSDDTF
+1666 EISNPNSNDDTF
-1678 IYKLDKL
+1678 ISKLDKL

-1695 KIYYSK
+1695 NIYYSK